1 MEKAETWSE
10 NGLLPGF
17 LDPVQDSLKTFRVL
31 MSAMAHP
38 GRKYGL
44 PVLPQAPAPLYPST
58 AAVCLTLLD
67 MDTPLWI
74 DPSASSVEA
83 VHYLKFHCGC
93 TVTPHGAE
101 AAFAVTGPGRSLPD
115 LAGFGMGD
123 PLYPHQSTTVLIQVE
138 SLSNLSLRGVA
149 ITGPGIA
156 EEIRVHAEG
165 LSDAFWPALHANNE
179 RFPQGVDVILI
190 SPTSLCGLPRTVRV
204 SGSMRNGPCMSP

>member
-1 MEKAETWSE
+1 VPG

-17 LDPVQDSLKTFRVL
+17 LDPVQDSLKTFRVI
-31 MSAMAHP
+31 MNAMAHP
-38 GRKYGL
+38 GRKYEL

-74 DPSASSVEA
+74 EPSASPPEVIN
-83 VHYLKFHCGC
+83 YLKFHCGC
-93 TVTPHGAE
+93 AVTRDAAE
-101 AAFAVTGPGRSLPD
+101 AAFAIAGPGRSLPE
-115 LAGFGMGD
+115 LAAFGMGD

-138 SLSNLSLRGVA
+138 SLSDLSLRGVA

-179 RFPQGVDVILI
+179 QFPQGVDVLLI
-190 SPTSLCGLPRTVRV
+190 SPTSLCGLPRTVKV
-204 SGSMRNGPCMSP
+204 FPDGV